1 MLRPVLGIF
10 WFFRVWHSKSMNW
23 FLYDRN
29 LRYERLKVFLI
40 FHSKLEFLWYRSYD
54 SHGFNV
60 RIKNNED
67 EVMKFKWLFWNSSK
81 LTLLQLQ
88 VDQKHGLYVMVGQIH
103 QRSDSSKF
111 VVEKYFGIWPRFYII
126 KTNFSQV
133 RSRICVFASTL
144 WNILRNMIVLTKAF

>member
-1 MLRPVLGIF
+1 M
-10 WFFRVWHSKSMNW
+10 
-23 FLYDRN
+23 
-29 LRYERLKVFLI
+29 
-40 FHSKLEFLWYRSYD
+40 KL
-54 SHGFNV
+54 
-60 RIKNNED
+60 
-67 EVMKFKWLFWNSSK
+67 KWLFWNSSK

-88 VDQKHGLYVMVGQIH
+88 VDQKHGFYVMLGQIN

-144 WNILRNMIVLTKAF
+144 WNISLRNMIVLTKAFEGVRRNLFLHNLNVYKHLMGSVPKGSGKLWKSSSKCSKIFKVCLTILGHYALKC